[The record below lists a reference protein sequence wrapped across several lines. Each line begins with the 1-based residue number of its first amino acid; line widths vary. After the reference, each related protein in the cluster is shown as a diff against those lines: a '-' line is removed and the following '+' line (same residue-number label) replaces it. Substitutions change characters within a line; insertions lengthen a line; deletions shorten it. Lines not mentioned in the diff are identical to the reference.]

1 LRAGDRAAEDE
12 EEEESQGEE
21 ECEEEG
27 KEEAPG
33 NALGEEGRAE
43 KSGDGEPAEKAVGDE
58 RERKQ
63 REEEE
68 EDQDVRELEMYLL
81 RQLLELM
88 VRLEAE
94 APQMLLDSMEKGV
107 ARTLLLADRNAEWQI
122 FSTSSWVIEADGVVE
137 GHQLEPLILGVGR
150 IERSQHGTRETEPP
164 DSSSELG
171 WLTTCSANPGRPCPE
186 GRRSHRLGHLAR
198 GTRTQRP

>member
-1 LRAGDRAAEDE
+1 
-12 EEEESQGEE
+12 
-21 ECEEEG
+21 
-27 KEEAPG
+27 
-33 NALGEEGRAE
+33 
-43 KSGDGEPAEKAVGDE
+43 
-58 RERKQ
+58 
-63 REEEE
+63 
-68 EDQDVRELEMYLL
+68 
-81 RQLLELM
+81 M

-94 APQMLLDSMEKGV
+94 ARQMLLDSMEKGV